1 MIGNKHRVTR
11 EEAMKWFQQ
20 KVGAVAL
27 ETVGLPGSRGANFM
41 SRAILLR
48 VGKNEMYLLH

>member
-1 MIGNKHRVTR
+1 VIGNKHRVTR